1 MLPLLRFVVPIS
13 AAFTPDPAVA
23 LPLLSEGGQN
33 FTQLPLQELL
43 PFLSLAN
50 M

>member
-1 MLPLLRFVVPIS
+1 MLPLLRFVVPMS
-13 AAFTPDPAVA
+13 DAFTPDPAVA
-23 LPLLSEGGQN
+23 LPLRREGGQN
-33 FTQLPLQELL
+33 FAQLPLQELL